1 MVPVLERV
9 RVVGRGVGGFGLA
22 GGLRLDVVVGGLV
35 GLVGVEVVAVGEG
48 EGVSGIVEGGPVGR
62 EGYWSSPPS
71 SDMLW
76 VER

>member
-22 GGLRLDVVVGGLV
+22 GGLGLDVVVGGLV
-35 GLVGVEVVAVGEG
+35 GLVGVDVVAVGRG
-48 EGVSGIVEGGPVGR
+48 WGLVGLWSGGPVGR

-76 VER
+76 VGR